1 MSASV
6 PFLSP
11 GLVSRIQGLAR
22 QGFATQLALADPP
35 VMVQVYRGTP
45 PVKVGPPV
53 EVQVIPAN
61 RQSRDGGGP
70 GALDV
75 SLSGGELRAWSP
87 WDVQHGD
94 LVRIGR
100 ATAVIRDTPPVR
112 NGIQSASYELSDG
125 GGS

>member
-1 MSASV
+1 MSDRI
-6 PFLSP
+6 PFL
-11 GLVSRIQGLAR
+11 GAAEADQINAAFR
-22 QGFATQLALADPP
+22 QLFATSLVLANPP
-35 VMVQVYRGTP
+35 VMVQVYRASER
-45 PVKVGPPV
+45 VGQPT

-61 RQSRDGGGP
+61 RQSRQGSGP

-87 WDVQHGD
+87 WDVERGD
-94 LVRIGR
+94 LIRIGT

-125 GGS
+125 GGT